1 VGLLQLR
8 RDHTSGVIQEAKV
21 NVIYIGSPAKLYAS
35 VALNAQGEYWQ
46 AGGWAAQS
54 LHMKLNMVAV
64 GNKL

>member
-1 VGLLQLR
+1 
-8 RDHTSGVIQEAKV
+8 V